1 MRLGLSAETYRWI
14 AFPWMRTDN
23 SKFRAT
29 GHYAPYTLSTAPPKL
44 DAFVPDWLLARS
56 VAHGLKVLTCDVGL
70 LGDIVQ
76 ARAFGQRCTAVG
88 VELLGSVS
96 LDLAAGPDAWDTAS
110 STQDAA
116 RFDAEQASSLRTGW
130 IGASEMAIASVAM
143 TLAKAAGI
151 STLSLVHGQPGRAHR
166 YDSSEPVARQLDHI
180 ASNASSLVPEAA
192 ALELTL
198 ALEPHMDFRC
208 VEFVRVIEAVG
219 SSNLRLVFD
228 VANPLSVNEDPLDA
242 VVRVAPYTVA
252 THLRDMRV
260 QALTEIATGAFF
272 HTPIGEG
279 SVPLAEILQV
289 LNDECPNA
297 GQLPCCL
304 KVVTRPEHDVEAWLM
319 ASVASVRENHAPYW
333 SD

>member
-14 AFPWMRTDN
+14 AFPWMRVDN
-23 SKFRAT
+23 PKFRAT
-29 GHYAPYTLSTAPPKL
+29 GHYAPYTLSTTPPKL

-56 VAHGLKVLTCDVGL
+56 VAHGLKVLTFDVGL
-70 LGDIVQ
+70 LGDIAQ

-96 LDLAAGPDAWDTAS
+96 LDLAAGPDSWDAAS

-116 RFDAEQASSLRTGW
+116 RFDAEHASSLQTGW

-143 TLAKAAGI
+143 TLAKAAGV
-151 STLSLVHGQPGRAHR
+151 SMLSLVHGQPGRAHR
-166 YDSSEPVARQLDHI
+166 YDKSEPVACQLDRM

-192 ALELTL
+192 ALGLTL

-208 VEFVRVIEAVG
+208 AEFVRVIEAVG

-228 VANPLSVNEDPLDA
+228 VAMPLSVNEDPLEA
-242 VVRVAPYTVA
+242 AVRVAPYTVA

-272 HTPIGEG
+272 HVPIGEG

-289 LNDECPNA
+289 LNEECPNS

-304 KVVTRPEHDVEAWLM
+304 KVVTRPEHDAEAWLM
-319 ASVASVRENHAPYW
+319 ASIAKVRDDHGSYW
-333 SD
+333 CS